1 MSYNKRSGSIE
12 NNSIGNVL
20 GSHPRKT
27 VVGFSPS
34 LTEQESDGSSKTFGG
49 VQDIRRKTSLPNA
62 DSIVS
67 SQLTATSYSTVDH
80 LGTSAGNRSFGKR
93 GSISMSFPVGSPNRR
108 SFEERLFGAEIQNKS
123 KASLISS
130 GGSSI
135 HTKYKDTDQTS
146 STTIVELSPQKGN
159 DKTTKAAKGQK
170 TSKTVA
176 IKSHQDKMDPNRKSQ
191 KNMTKAERRELQERQ
206 RAEKKELAA
215 SGQGRPDRSKNRPI
229 NTPANSNQ
237 QHHQN
242 QGADQMR
249 TTSPSAS
256 GPSLPTMRTPAQMRF
271 DDSRARSKIQKASAV
286 VRVPAQKPVTLF
298 SHLMQY
304 EHENVEFAENRSR
317 GHVHPAVLSLGL
329 HFHEFSISGG
339 NARCIA
345 MLDAF
350 KKVILDYTTPLG
362 TSLQRHLTQHIS
374 KQVDFLSNMRSL
386 SASMKSAIR
395 KLKSVISGLSI
406 DTPDEDAKASIYV
419 AIETY
424 IEASITLADTAI
436 VSIAINEKKIKDG
449 DVVLTYARSSVVL
462 KLLHEAH
469 DQGIKFSVV
478 VADGRPK
485 LEGKE
490 MLKQLVRAGIKCTYT
505 LTSALPFTIKDVTK
519 VFLGASCVLSNGDVM
534 ARVGTSVVAMTAY
547 NAKIPII
554 VLCEKYKFSET
565 VRLDSFVWNEI
576 GRSDDL
582 MDISNLAPSNRL
594 ATAIPNPDQKAAMS
608 QLHPATVRWRDI
620 EQLRLLNLFYD
631 MTPAKFITLIICESG
646 QIPSN
651 AVLIIMRDYN
661 DLETKVTL
669 QA

>member
-449 DVVLTYARSSVVL
+449 DVVLTYAR
-462 KLLHEAH
+462 
-469 DQGIKFSVV
+469 
-478 VADGRPK
+478 
-485 LEGKE
+485 
-490 MLKQLVRAGIKCTYT
+490 
-505 LTSALPFTIKDVTK
+505 
-519 VFLGASCVLSNGDVM
+519 
-534 ARVGTSVVAMTAY
+534 
-547 NAKIPII
+547 
-554 VLCEKYKFSET
+554 
-565 VRLDSFVWNEI
+565 
-576 GRSDDL
+576 
-582 MDISNLAPSNRL
+582 
-594 ATAIPNPDQKAAMS
+594 
-608 QLHPATVRWRDI
+608 
-620 EQLRLLNLFYD
+620 
-631 MTPAKFITLIICESG
+631 
-646 QIPSN
+646 
-651 AVLIIMRDYN
+651 
-661 DLETKVTL
+661 
-669 QA
+669 